1 MLAKT
6 RWMTLALLLSAAVFS
21 PAGAIAAP
29 AASPTV
35 SAPSDEQALF
45 KRLRANPYFAP
56 LTDEQLRQ
64 HPLPPGVASWQE
76 FLDMQDRLAA
86 TPAPKPSPRI
96 KVRSEFH
103 DAPNEVLDRKV
114 LARAT
119 AGDAAAQAQVGI
131 WSLYGWG
138 KLIPLDERAAV
149 KWHRLA
155 AEQRHRVSIGFMS
168 AFYESGNTAVDRD
181 RAEALK
187 WALILKAVE
196 QEARADVRETDA
208 RIARIKGEMT
218 PREIAEGEA
227 RARAWLA
234 SHPARAKR

>member
-1 MLAKT
+1 MIART
-6 RWMTLALLLSAAVFS
+6 RWMALALLVTAAVCA

-29 AASPTV
+29 SPTPT
-35 SAPSDEQALF
+35 AAAGDEQALF

-56 LTDEQLRQ
+56 MTDEQLRA
-64 HPLPPGVASWQE
+64 HPLPPGVSSWRE
-76 FLDMQDRLAA
+76 FLDLQDRLAA
-86 TPAPKPSPRI
+86 TPTPKPSVRP

-103 DAPNEVLDRKV
+103 EAPNEALDRKV
-114 LARAT
+114 LARAA
-119 AGDAAAQAQVGI
+119 AGEAAAQAQVGI

-155 AEQRHRVSIGFMS
+155 AEQRHRIGLGFMS

-187 WALILKAVE
+187 WAIALKAVE
-196 QEARADVRETDA
+196 QEARLDVRETDA
-208 RIARIKGEMT
+208 RIARIKAEMT

-227 RARAWLA
+227 RARAWLTA
-234 SHPARAKR
+234 HPARAKR